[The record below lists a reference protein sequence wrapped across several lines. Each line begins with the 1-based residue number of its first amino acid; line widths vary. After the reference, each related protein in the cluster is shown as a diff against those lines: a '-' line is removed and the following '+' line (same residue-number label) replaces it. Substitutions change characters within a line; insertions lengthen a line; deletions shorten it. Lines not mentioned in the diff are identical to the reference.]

1 MYASDPGGAELSL
14 AALRRLDEILSSVAV
29 GGKPEPAVEE
39 VVSALVDLLGFKSAR
54 CHLATDEE
62 AEQVWERLLSAAVPV
77 SRADG
82 APSTLRL
89 ASDPVQLLAPM
100 RSAGPQRLV
109 GVFVVEVA
117 DDDLAAATG
126 AGEGAVSGAGALR
139 LELLETLT
147 RQVGYALASAHEVTH
162 DPLTGLLNWTGVH
175 RRLEELV
182 AEPRD
187 PARPGVVMFCDL
199 TGYKKFNDRFG
210 HLVGDDVLALV
221 GGRIAESVRDSDSVG
236 RYGGDEFVLVLPDLG
251 HRQADDTAA
260 RVMNAVHEP
269 IVIKGESLSV
279 GASLGVVV
287 VDAQASARE
296 VLDRADKAMYLAK
309 RSDGGDRYVVQPL
322 SEPS

>member
-1 MYASDPGGAELSL
+1 VYASDPGGAELSL
-14 AALRRLDEILSSVAV
+14 AALRRLDEILTSVAV

-54 CHLATDEE
+54 CHLVADEE
-62 AEQVWERLLSAAVPV
+62 AEQVWERVLSAAAPL

-82 APSTLRL
+82 APCTLRL

-126 AGEGAVSGAGALR
+126 VGDSAPGFGALR
-139 LELLETLT
+139 LELLETFT

-269 IVIKGESLSV
+269 IVIQGESLSV

-287 VDAQASARE
+287 VDAQATARE